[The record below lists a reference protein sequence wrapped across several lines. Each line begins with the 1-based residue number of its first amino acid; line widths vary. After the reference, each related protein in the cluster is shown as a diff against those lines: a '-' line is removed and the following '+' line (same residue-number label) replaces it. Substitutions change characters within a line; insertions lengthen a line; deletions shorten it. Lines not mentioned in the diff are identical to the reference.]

1 MAPAR
6 LLLADDNPN
15 MLENVARML
24 APHYEIV
31 GKLPDGESVL
41 RDYDRL
47 RPDLIVLDISMGGLN
62 GIEVAG
68 RLRDTGRHA
77 KIVFLTVHDD
87 QDFVSAAVGAGGSGY
102 VVKSRL
108 STDLLAA
115 VSAVLS
121 GELFISAAPRE

>member
-6 LLLADDNPN
+6 ILLADDNPN
-15 MLENVARML
+15 ILESVEHML
-24 APHYEIV
+24 APEHEVV

-47 RPDLIVLDISMGGLN
+47 HPDLVVLDISLGEMD
-62 GIEVAG
+62 GIEVAR
-68 RLRDTGRHA
+68 RLRDTGRLA

-102 VVKSRL
+102 VVKSRM
-108 STDLLAA
+108 STDLVTAIR
-115 VSAVLS
+115 AVLS
-121 GELFISAAPRE
+121 GELFVSAAPRD